1 MDTADRSAGVLVG
14 SGGDGTRIQYDY
26 VGVTG
31 RTGLKKA
38 LCRQLTLQ
46 GCAISL
52 SGTAAKTL
60 DKESGHE
67 GYYNGAFA
75 AGREQQLTTKA
86 IVGCI
91 LLARFKAIQKSPW
104 EFT

>member
-1 MDTADRSAGVLVG
+1 MDTANGGAGVLIG
-14 SGGDGTRIQYDY
+14 SGRDGTGIQYDY
-26 VGVTG
+26 VSFPG

-60 DKESGHE
+60 DKESWHE

-75 AGREQQLTTKA
+75 AGREQQLTTKV